1 MRFSRIIAVACASLI
16 AVSTPANSQSRLKD
30 LVDVEGV
37 RSNQLVGYGLVV
49 GLNGTGDKS
58 QNSPF
63 TDQSLR
69 GMLERLGVS
78 VRGNG
83 LKTRN
88 VAAVT
93 VTATLPPFARQGSTL
108 DVTVSSLGDATSL
121 SGGVLLVTPLLAADG
136 EVYAVAQGSLVAGGD
151 QASGAAE
158 TVTKNIPTVA
168 RVANGAIIEK
178 EIEFALSDMTDVKLI
193 LKNPDFTTA
202 KRIEQ
207 AVNSRLRKK
216 AAQIIDNTTVA
227 VNRGSTSAA
236 DLIAMIENV
245 QVKPDAKAKVVV
257 DDRTGTIIIGENVRI
272 GRIAIS
278 QGGLTVKVSE
288 NAAVVQPE
296 PLSDGETV
304 VVPQTDVEMKEVQGG
319 FSIVNG
325 PVMLKDL
332 VDGLN
337 QLGVKPR
344 DMIAILQAIKA
355 SGAMSA
361 DLEIL

>member
-1 MRFSRIIAVACASLI
+1 MRLNRVIALICASIIAVTSSAH
-16 AVSTPANSQSRLKD
+16 SQSRLKD

-93 VTATLPPFARQGSTL
+93 VTASLPAFSRQGSTV

-151 QASGAAE
+151 QAAGAAE

-168 RVANGAIIEK
+168 RVANGAIVEK
-178 EIEFALSDMTDVKLI
+178 EIQFALSDLEDVKLI

-207 AVNSRLRKK
+207 AVNSRMKKK
-216 AAQIIDNTTVA
+216 AAKLVDNTTVII
-227 VNRGSTSAA
+227 NRGSTSAA
-236 DLIAMIENV
+236 DLIAMI
-245 QVKPDAKAKVVV
+245 
-257 DDRTGTIIIGENVRI
+257 
-272 GRIAIS
+272 
-278 QGGLTVKVSE
+278 
-288 NAAVVQPE
+288 
-296 PLSDGETV
+296 
-304 VVPQTDVEMKEVQGG
+304 
-319 FSIVNG
+319 
-325 PVMLKDL
+325 
-332 VDGLN
+332 
-337 QLGVKPR
+337 
-344 DMIAILQAIKA
+344 
-355 SGAMSA
+355 
-361 DLEIL
+361 

>member
-1 MRFSRIIAVACASLI
+1 
-16 AVSTPANSQSRLKD
+16 
-30 LVDVEGV
+30 
-37 RSNQLVGYGLVV
+37 
-49 GLNGTGDKS
+49 
-58 QNSPF
+58 
-63 TDQSLR
+63 
-69 GMLERLGVS
+69 
-78 VRGNG
+78 
-83 LKTRN
+83 
-88 VAAVT
+88 
-93 VTATLPPFARQGSTL
+93 
-108 DVTVSSLGDATSL
+108 
-121 SGGVLLVTPLLAADG
+121 LLAADG

-151 QASGAAE
+151 QAAGAAE

-168 RVANGAIIEK
+168 RVANGAIVEK
-178 EIEFALSDMTDVKLI
+178 EIQFALSDLEDVKLI

-207 AVNSRLRKK
+207 AVNSRMKKK
-216 AAQIIDNTTVA
+216 AAKLVDNTTVII
-227 VNRGSTSAA
+227 NRGSTSAA

-245 QVKPDAKAKVVV
+245 RVKPDSKAKVVV

-272 GRIAIS
+272 GSIAIS

-296 PLSDGETV
+296 ALSDGETV
-304 VVPQTDVEMKEVQGG
+304 VVPQTDVEMKDVQGG

>member
-1 MRFSRIIAVACASLI
+1 MGFSRIIAVVCASI
-16 AVSTPANSQSRLKD
+16 MAFSTPAHSQSRLKD
-30 LVDVEGV
+30 LVDIEGV

-58 QNSPF
+58 QNAPF

-78 VRGNG
+78 VRGNT

-88 VAAVT
+88 IAAVT
-93 VTATLPPFARQGSTL
+93 VTASLPPFARQGSTL
-108 DVTVSSLGDATSL
+108 DITVSSLGDATSL

-151 QASGAAE
+151 SASGAAE
-158 TVTKNIPTVA
+158 TVIKNVPTVA

-178 EIEFALSDMTDVKLI
+178 EIDFALSDMGDVKLI

-207 AVNSRLRKK
+207 AVNSRMRKK
-216 AAQIIDNTTVA
+216 SARIVDNMTVT
-227 VNRGSTSAA
+227 VDRGSSSAA

-245 QVKPDAKAKVVV
+245 QVKPDTKAKVVV

-288 NAAVVQPE
+288 SAAVVQPA

-304 VVPQTDVEMKEVQGG
+304 VVPQTDVEMKDVQGG
-319 FSIVNG
+319 FSIVKG

-361 DLEIL
+361 DLEVL

>member
-1 MRFSRIIAVACASLI
+1 MSFSRIIAVVCASVI
-16 AVSTPANSQSRLKD
+16 AFSVPAHSQSRLKD
-30 LVDVEGV
+30 LVDIEGV

-78 VRGNG
+78 VRGNA

-88 VAAVT
+88 IAAVT
-93 VTATLPPFARQGSTL
+93 VTASLPAFARQGSTL
-108 DVTVSSLGDATSL
+108 DITVSSLGDATSL

-151 QASGAAE
+151 SASGAAE
-158 TVTKNIPTVA
+158 TVTKNVPTVA

-178 EIEFALSDMTDVKLI
+178 EIDFALSDMGDVKLI

-207 AVNSRLRKK
+207 AVNSRMRKK
-216 AAQIIDNTTVA
+216 AARIVDNMTVTI
-227 VNRGSTSAA
+227 NRGSSSAA

-245 QVKPDAKAKVVV
+245 QVRPDTKAKVVV

-288 NAAVVQPE
+288 SAAVVQPA
-296 PLSDGETV
+296 PLSDGDTV
-304 VVPQTDVEMKEVQGG
+304 VVPQTDVEMKDVAGG